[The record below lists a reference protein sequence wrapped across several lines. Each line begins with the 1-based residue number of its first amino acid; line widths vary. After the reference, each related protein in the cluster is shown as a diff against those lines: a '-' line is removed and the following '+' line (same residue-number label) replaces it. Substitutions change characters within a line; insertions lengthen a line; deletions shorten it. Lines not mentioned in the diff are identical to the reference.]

1 MNTVLNSREEALNRG
16 KLINLDDEAL
26 DAGLPLDL
34 AITLPAHKHCLEG
47 RDENARKE
55 LLKGVEM
62 AVIVT
67 FIARMPPQRT
77 IRIDYRSVLAQKTNG
92 STQQQQTARLT
103 LRVHFSEQGIPIAA
117 TLGLMGE
124 RFPY

>member
-1 MNTVLNSREEALNRG
+1 MNTVFNSREEALDRG

-34 AITLPAHKHCLEG
+34 AITLPAHKTCLEG
-47 RDENARKE
+47 RDDNAMQN

-62 AVIVT
+62 AAVVAFVAQT
-67 FIARMPPQRT
+67 PPQRI

-92 STQQQQTARLT
+92 STQQQTVRLT